1 MKLEAVKFG
10 VAFGIIYAAICFLY
24 ARAAARC
31 GVGGERMD
39 MIGKMYVGFGPSLPG
54 ALAGAVWGLG
64 IGFFFFWL
72 AALIYNRLLR

>member
-10 VAFGIIYAAICFLY
+10 VAFGIIYAAIFFLY
-24 ARAAARC
+24 GLAAALF
-31 GVGGERMD
+31 GVGGEMMD

-72 AALIYNRLLR
+72 AALIYNRLVG